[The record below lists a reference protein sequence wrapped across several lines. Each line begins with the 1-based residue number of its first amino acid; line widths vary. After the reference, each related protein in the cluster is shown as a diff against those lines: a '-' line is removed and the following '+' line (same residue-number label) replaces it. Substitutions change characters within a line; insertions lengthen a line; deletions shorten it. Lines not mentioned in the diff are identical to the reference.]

1 METPPFPLLASP
13 ISLGPMRLR
22 NRLALLPHGL
32 FYAAREEL
40 VPTTRHVE
48 YYAARARGGVGLVCL
63 ESSVVSR
70 DGMLAAPLVLSS
82 DPRAVPAYRRIVDA
96 VHAEGAK
103 VCGQLTHFGN
113 QGSSESNRRPL
124 LGPSRL
130 GDVAIREA
138 AKAVTADDMARVRD
152 DFVAGAANMVES
164 GFDAVELKVGHDGIL
179 RQFLSPL
186 TNDRRDEYGGS
197 IKNRMRYVLEVAAA
211 VRGTVGPEVALGIR
225 LGLNEYLPGGY
236 GVQDAIAFA
245 RAFEASG
252 LVDYL
257 SSDAGVFASVHT
269 TVPPMSMPEGFA
281 EEAIEL
287 TARATALPVIAF
299 GRIRRPEH
307 AERILAEGK
316 AAVIGMARALIAD
329 PEIANKAFSGHPE
342 RIRPCTACNQLCVG
356 NSMKLLPVSCTVNPF
371 AGYGE
376 QRPRSAPGGRV
387 VVVGGGV
394 AGQEA
399 ARAAAED
406 GRSVTL
412 FEATPALG
420 GQLALAAATGGR
432 DGWRPYLDWLA
443 SELDRLGVEVRKG
456 HAVDADD
463 VRGLNPELVVI
474 ACGSTSSPGTL
485 GGTDLDAFLVGGT
498 IAPRVALVD
507 EGAAGLPLWT
517 AALEASMR
525 GAEEVTIVTP
535 LPVVG
540 GDLDGPT
547 FLTLY
552 GDLNQRGVRL
562 HTDHAATA
570 LQGTMLSTINVYSS
584 VLTQLEVDLVVS
596 SAPRVPAGAGL
607 AADLHDIATVTVG
620 DALVPRD
627 APQAIREGL
636 EAIATTAVTV
646 SA

>member
-1 METPPFPLLASP
+1 ME
-13 ISLGPMRLR
+13 LR

-32 FYAAREEL
+32 FYAGRDHL
-40 VPTTRHVE
+40 VATARHVD

-70 DGMLAAPLVLSS
+70 DGMLAAPLVLAS
-82 DPRAVPAYRRIVDA
+82 DRSAVPAYRRIVDA

-113 QGSSESNRRPL
+113 QGSSLGNRRAL

-130 GDVAIREA
+130 PDVAIRES
-138 AKAVTADDMARVRD
+138 AKPMDAGDMARVRD

-186 TNDRRDEYGGS
+186 TNDRRDEYGGN
-197 IKNRMRYVLEVAAA
+197 IENRMRYVLEVTAA
-211 VRGTVGPEVALGIR
+211 VRETVGHAVALGIR
-225 LGLNEYLPGGY
+225 LGLNEYVPGGY
-236 GVQDAIAFA
+236 GVEDAISFA
-245 RAFEASG
+245 QAFEASG

-257 SSDAGVFASVHT
+257 SSDAGVFASVHMV
-269 TVPPMSMPEGFA
+269 VPPMSIPEGFA
-281 EEAIEL
+281 EEAIER
-287 TARATALPVIAF
+287 TTRATALPVIAF

-316 AAVIGMARALIAD
+316 AAVIGMARGLIAD

-356 NSMKLLPVSCTVNPF
+356 HSEKLLPVSCTVNPYV
-371 AGYGE
+371 GYGE
-376 QRPRSAPGGRV
+376 QRPKAAPGGRV

-412 FEATPALG
+412 FESASALG

-432 DGWRPYLDWLA
+432 DGWRPYLDWLG
-443 SELDRLGVEVRKG
+443 SELARLGVEIHLG
-456 HAVDADD
+456 HAASADD
-463 VRGLNPELVVI
+463 VRAEEPELVVI
-474 ACGSTSSPGTL
+474 ACGSTASSGLEGAVDLDTFL
-485 GGTDLDAFLVGGT
+485 GGDT
-498 IAPRVALVD
+498 IAPRVALID
-507 EGAAGLPLWT
+507 QGTAGPPLWT
-517 AALEASMR
+517 AALEASTR
-525 GAEEVTIVTP
+525 GAAEVTIVTP
-535 LPVVG
+535 LPMVG
-540 GDLDGPT
+540 GDLDGTT

-552 GDLNQRGVRL
+552 GELSQRGVHFL
-562 HTDHAATA
+562 TDHVATG
-570 LQGTMLSTINVYSS
+570 LEGTMLSTINVYSS
-584 VLTQLEVDLVVS
+584 APTTFPVDLVVS
-596 SAPRVPAGAGL
+596 AAPRSPAGAVL
-607 AADLHDIATVTVG
+607 AAELSDVPTITVG
-620 DALVPRD
+620 DALAPRS
-627 APQAIREGL
+627 APEAIREGQQAL
-636 EAIATTAVTV
+636 IASV
-646 SA
+646 